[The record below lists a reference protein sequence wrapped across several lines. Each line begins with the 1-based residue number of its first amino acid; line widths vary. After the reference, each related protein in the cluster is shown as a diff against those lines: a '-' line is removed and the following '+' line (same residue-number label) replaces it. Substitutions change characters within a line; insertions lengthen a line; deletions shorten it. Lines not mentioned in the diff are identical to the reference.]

1 MAKSSVWKSGHP
13 RIASPRLYFLSIL
26 FVLHLLSATKLR
38 TDHSKILHQNSL
50 QCRIV
55 GKGKGLLFNVGSLR
69 KYPPGMDG
77 RTYFQQS
84 QRCIS
89 LPPR

>member
-1 MAKSSVWKSGHP
+1 M
-13 RIASPRLYFLSIL
+13 
-26 FVLHLLSATKLR
+26 LHLLSATTLS
-38 TDHSKILHQNSL
+38 TDNSKICHQKSL

-55 GKGKGLLFNVGSLR
+55 GKGTCEGLLFNVSSLR

-84 QRCIS
+84 PS
-89 LPPR
+89 FNYLPDYPD